1 MSPFQEFQLK
11 AKEAREDY
19 SNRIANNPEQK
30 DALEKELKEV
40 LAKLLDDCEKKELE
54 ATKHV

>member
-1 MSPFQEFQLK
+1 MSPFQEYLNK

-54 ATKHV
+54 ATKYV

>member
-11 AKEAREDY
+11 AKEVREDY

-40 LAKLLDDCEKKELE
+40 LARLLDDCEKKELE

>member
-1 MSPFQEFQLK
+1 MSPFQEYLNK

-30 DALEKELKEV
+30 DALEKELKEL
-40 LAKLLDDCEKKELE
+40 LAKLLDECEKKELE
-54 ATKHV
+54 ATKYV